1 MPIASL
7 ARSASC
13 PVPRPPWATVHWGQM
28 VEAGPA
34 TTHPGGGSP
43 VFGPAQA
50 EGLAFGG
57 GRLAAAP
64 HPGRAAGIKQAA
76 KPERVLISGRQL
88 LGITLTE
95 WFCLPAFSTVRRPQ
109 AMDQRQGSGAQRTG
123 RGCHADPAGS
133 PLLPPTAPT
142 PAQTQVLWA
151 PRTCASPGCGPGTS
165 ELDRSQRD

>member
-7 ARSASC
+7 PGSASR

-34 TTHPGGGSP
+34 TTRPGGGSP
-43 VFGPAQA
+43 AFGPAQA
-50 EGLAFGG
+50 EGSAFGG
-57 GRLAAAP
+57 GRRAAAP
-64 HPGRAAGIKQAA
+64 IPAGQLELSR
-76 KPERVLISGRQL
+76 PPSPSWVLISGRQL

-95 WFCLPAFSTVRRPQ
+95 WFCLPAFSTVRRPR

-133 PLLPPTAPT
+133 PASIPYRPHPCPDPGPLGPQNLRQPR
-142 PAQTQVLWA
+142 LWA
-151 PRTCASPGCGPGTS
+151 RH
-165 ELDRSQRD
+165 